1 MRYSSYIVTAFALA
15 GSALARPDGVG
26 GHHDHGGHHADHGAA
41 SAPAPATGYQEP
53 VSGYDAGLQA
63 DPGYSAPASGYGQPA
78 SGYGQPS
85 SGYEQPAS
93 GYGTGGGYG
102 ETGFGET
109 APAEAGGLDLS
120 TLLIPIL
127 IIAGLALLFPSVT
140 SVDVKRKRRDVGDE
154 SPMSNMVE
162 RVQDMYMAVLQSE
175 ECLERVACEVGGL
188 AEDAGISKSL
198 TKVSES
204 FLPKK
209 YSKMMNKFNHGK
221 DCSKNNKCGLF

>member
-1 MRYSSYIVTAFALA
+1 MRYHSYIVTTLAIA

-26 GHHDHGGHHADHGAA
+26 GHHDHGGHHADHGAV

-53 VSGYDAGLQA
+53 VSSYEAQP
-63 DPGYSAPASGYGQPA
+63 DPGYSAPAT
-78 SGYGQPS
+78 GYGQPS
-85 SGYEQPAS
+85 SGYGQPVS
-93 GYGTGGGYG
+93 GYGAPSAPSGY
-102 ETGFGET
+102 ETYEQT

-127 IIAGLALLFPSVT
+127 IIAGLALLFPQVT
-140 SVDVKRKRRDVGDE
+140 TVDVNARRKRDVSGDE
-154 SPMSNMVE
+154 SPMTNMIE

-198 TKVSES
+198 TKAAES

-209 YSKMMNKFNHGK
+209 YNKMMKKFNHGK
-221 DCSKNNKCGLF
+221 DCSKNNKCGVF